1 MKVFC
6 CDDDLEILNLVSSFF
21 RIRGHEVEIA
31 ESAFGLSKRLA
42 ASHPDVLLLDHR
54 MPGLSGESFVNVYQ
68 HSTAARN
75 IPVIFYT
82 AEDRE
87 KMTPALGKLGV
98 IGWISKSVVGM
109 ELVNQVER
117 MLRVPA

>member
-31 ESAFGLSKRLA
+31 ESAFGLSKRLVA
-42 ASHPDVLLLDHR
+42 FQPDVLLLDHR
-54 MPGLSGESFVNVYQ
+54 MPGLSGESFVTVFQ
-68 HSTAARN
+68 HSANARN
-75 IPVIFYT
+75 VPIIFYS

-87 KMTPALGKLGV
+87 KMAPVVAKLGV
-98 IGWISKSVVGM
+98 VGLISKTVVGM

-117 MLRVPA
+117 MLSVPA